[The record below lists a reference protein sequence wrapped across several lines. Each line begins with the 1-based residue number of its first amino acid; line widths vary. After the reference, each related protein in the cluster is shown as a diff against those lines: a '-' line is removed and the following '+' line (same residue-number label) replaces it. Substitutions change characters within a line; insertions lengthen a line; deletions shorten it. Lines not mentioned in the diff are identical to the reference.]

1 MSGWLIHR
9 LCRVE
14 SQLRFFQ
21 FCCWHSSTVV
31 VMAGCDMNR
40 SSGGG
45 DVCIHCLVVSLRRRY
60 RLNNDWFHTECP
72 RCDSQLDN
80 LTRYNYCQHKYGF
93 KCYSRI
99 TWFCEVCIKCGEAFH
114 LRDLSRIACYTC
126 SWDNIKFAVL
136 DDRRVSSQWENSL
149 TNDIQSLHIC
159 DHGSYA
165 VGLDFTNELGGNSW
179 GYIPICT
186 LLFETELVAYNMI
199 V

>member
-14 SQLRFFQ
+14 SQLCFFQ

-40 SSGGG
+40 SSWGG

-136 DDRRVSSQWENSL
+136 DDRSVSN
-149 TNDIQSLHIC
+149 HI
-159 DHGSYA
+159 
-165 VGLDFTNELGGNSW
+165 
-179 GYIPICT
+179 PT
-186 LLFETELVAYNMI
+186 LLWFSNEKFPWPMMVRVCTFVILVPMPWDWKQLWIRGQILGKHSYL
-199 V
+199 